1 MSDEMPSL
9 KTVQRMNPLLLQKVN
24 PLIFL
29 SICELLASYCY
40 VMERY
45 LFDPDDLIDD
55 SIDDLLH
62 IRKLRNQFN
71 KILPFFE
78 PVHCMA

>member
-1 MSDEMPSL
+1 MSEDMPTL
-9 KTVQRMNPLLLQKVN
+9 KTVERMNPLLLQKVN

-45 LFDPDDLIDD
+45 LFDPDDLIDE
-55 SIDDLLH
+55 SIGDLLYV
-62 IRKLRNQFN
+62 R
-71 KILPFFE
+71 
-78 PVHCMA
+78 